1 MMLESQEEGKK
12 SLYCVNNFN
21 LAKLANNV
29 ESMLVIYDLSY

>member
-12 SLYCVNNFN
+12 SLYWVNNFN
-21 LAKLANNV
+21 LAKLENNV